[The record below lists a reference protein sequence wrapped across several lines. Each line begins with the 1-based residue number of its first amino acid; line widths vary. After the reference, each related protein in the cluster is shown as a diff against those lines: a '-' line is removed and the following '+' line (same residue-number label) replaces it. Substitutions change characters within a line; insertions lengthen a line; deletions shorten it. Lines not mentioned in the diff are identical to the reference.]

1 MADYKFTRTEHKN
14 LDIKR
19 MCMNISQYR
28 NGKRCSVESHNTYHI
43 STGSRVSP
51 IYTHLV
57 KTIANAAI

>member
-28 NGKRCSVESHNTYHI
+28 NGKRCSVESHNTYH
-43 STGSRVSP
+43 
-51 IYTHLV
+51 THLV